1 MEEFVCYSEVVH
13 LDVLVRF
20 RSIGLSRGISFVQG
34 CKVSLREHVTS
45 PPRRNTRSVH
55 GYVASQLKRDT
66 R

>member
-1 MEEFVCYSEVVH
+1 MEEFMCYSEVVH

-20 RSIGLSRGISFVQG
+20 RSIGLSKGISFVQG

-45 PPRRNTRSVH
+45 PPRRNTRSIYGCV
-55 GYVASQLKRDT
+55 GSQLKRDA